1 MEQVYPEGLQAC
13 GKAHD
18 GAGEKCE
25 EEGVAE
31 RSCHGLTIIPHTQAS
46 LRLWGVGGVGVGIG
60 NEGVKL
66 SLGKGSG
73 KKVF

>member
-1 MEQVYPEGLQAC
+1 M
-13 GKAHD
+13 
-18 GAGEKCE
+18 
-25 EEGVAE
+25 AE

-73 KKVF
+73 RKVF